1 MNEFLKF
8 AVKLLTGV
16 TLAGAGGKIV
26 KNSLENAKR
35 IEGSS
40 NNTSKA

>member
-8 AVKLLTGV
+8 AVKLLAGA
-16 TLAGAGGKIV
+16 TLAGAGGKLI
-26 KNSLENAKR
+26 KNSMDNAKR
-35 IEGSS
+35 IGGSG